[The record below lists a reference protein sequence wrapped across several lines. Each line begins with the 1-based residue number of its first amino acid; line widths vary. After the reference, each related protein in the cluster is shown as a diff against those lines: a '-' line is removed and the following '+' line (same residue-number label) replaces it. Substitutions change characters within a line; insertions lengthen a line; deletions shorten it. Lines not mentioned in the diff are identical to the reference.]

1 MEINLIAA
9 VDKNLA
15 IGKEGK
21 IPWEIKED
29 LKFFREQTLDSAIIM
44 GRATFDSIGRPLP
57 RRKNIVMTRSPAQRE
72 GVYEVTSKEEAL
84 KEASIFSEKINI
96 IGGEFI
102 YKEFLAIAT
111 RLIITKVNIV
121 VNSPDAYFPKWKEE
135 EWKEVSRKDSSES
148 DIEFSFVEYLRN

>member
-102 YKEFLAIAT
+102 YKEFLTMAT

-121 VNSPDAYFPKWKEE
+121 VNSPDAYFPQWKEE

-148 DIEFSFVEYLRN
+148 GIEFSFIEYLRN

>member
-21 IPWEIKED
+21 ITWEIKED

-102 YKEFLAIAT
+102 YKEFLTMAT

-121 VNSPDAYFPKWKEE
+121 VNSPDAYFPQWKEE

-148 DIEFSFVEYLRN
+148 GIEFSFIEYLRN

>member
-72 GVYEVTSKEEAL
+72 GVYEVTSKDEAL

-102 YKEFLAIAT
+102 YKEFLTMAT

-121 VNSPDAYFPKWKEE
+121 VNSPDAYFPQWKEE

-148 DIEFSFVEYLRN
+148 GIEFSFIEYLRN

>member
-29 LKFFREQTLDSAIIM
+29 LKFFREQTLDTAIIM

-102 YKEFLAIAT
+102 YKEFLTMAT

-121 VNSPDAYFPKWKEE
+121 VNSPDAYFPQWKEE

-148 DIEFSFVEYLRN
+148 GIEFSFIEYLRN

>member
-1 MEINLIAA
+1 
-9 VDKNLA
+9 
-15 IGKEGK
+15 
-21 IPWEIKED
+21 
-29 LKFFREQTLDSAIIM
+29 M

-121 VNSPDAYFPKWKEE
+121 VNSPDAYFPQWKEE